1 MKDNKPLIC
10 IIVAVARNG
19 VIGSKNQ
26 LLWHIP
32 QDFRHFKRLTM
43 GYPLI
48 MGENTHNSI
57 GKILPGRTNIVL
69 THKKDFQKKG
79 VKVAHTVSEALELA
93 KKENKEMIFVIGGGQ
108 VYRQFMTIADR
119 LYVTKIDK
127 DYSGEITFP
136 SITDFKLSKELGA
149 GRHEDIKFTFK
160 LYERKNEKR

>member
-69 THKKDFQKKG
+69 THKKNFQKK
-79 VKVAHTVSEALELA
+79 LNNN
-93 KKENKEMIFVIGGGQ
+93 KK
-108 VYRQFMTIADR
+108 
-119 LYVTKIDK
+119 
-127 DYSGEITFP
+127 
-136 SITDFKLSKELGA
+136 KL
-149 GRHEDIKFTFK
+149 
-160 LYERKNEKR
+160 RKNIKKY

>member
-32 QDFRHFKRLTM
+32 QDFRHFKSLTM

-79 VKVAHTVSEALELA
+79 VKVANTVSEALKLA

-108 VYRQFMTIADR
+108 VYRQFITIADR
-119 LYVTKIDK
+119 LYVTKLDK
-127 DYSGEITFP
+127 DYCGEITFP
-136 SITDFKLSKELGA
+136 SITDFKLSKELGR
-149 GRHEDIKFTFK
+149 GSYEDIKFAFK
-160 LYERKNEKR
+160 LYERKK